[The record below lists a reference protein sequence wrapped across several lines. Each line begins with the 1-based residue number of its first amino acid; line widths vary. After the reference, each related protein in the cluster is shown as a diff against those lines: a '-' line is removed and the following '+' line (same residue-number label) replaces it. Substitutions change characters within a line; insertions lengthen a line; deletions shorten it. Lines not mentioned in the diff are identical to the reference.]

1 MIRNLQSYK
10 AILFGLLLFFTQH
23 GLSQEWTWIN
33 GSSVINTYGNYGSQG
48 VAASS
53 NVPGARHGGMTW
65 TDASGNLWL
74 FGGEGFSSSAYGFLN
89 DMWKWNPSTSQW
101 VWMSGLNAVN
111 QWGNYGTM
119 GTAGSSNLPGS
130 RGYAVTWTD
139 NSGYLWMFGGYG
151 YDASGNIQDINDL
164 WKYNTSTNQWTWVNG
179 SNSIY
184 QNGIYGTQGVGS
196 STNTPGA
203 RRNVLSWK
211 DNSGYLWLYGGYGL
225 PASGGAEGYL
235 NDAWKYDVLLNTWTW
250 FNGTNLADQAPSYGT
265 QGTAS
270 ATNNPGGRN
279 ASAAWKDNS
288 GNLWLF
294 GGYGYASNGA
304 GYLNDVWKLNTS
316 TSQWTWMKGSN
327 SVNQSS
333 VFGTQTVFSSSNT
346 PGARNTV
353 NAWSD
358 ASGNLYIFGGY
369 GVSTNTTSAWN
380 LNDMWKYDVSTNNW
394 AWIRGVSYEVV
405 GNYGTIGVLATS
417 NDPGSRYIAMN
428 WKDNSGNIWLFGGQG
443 YDMYGNYSIL
453 NDIWKMNPCPAPAP
467 VYVGTWGSQNI
478 CTGSAATLTAVSNS
492 NTVTWYSSPSSTT
505 ALGTGSTY
513 ITPSLSSGTITTGSF
528 TYYAAASNTCGTSLV
543 RTPVVVTSNS
553 IYPVVTTGPVQFT
566 ASHYI
571 GNGATNVS
579 DWSPWNYYFTDPV
592 PTGGIITGVDLT
604 CDGVDQG
611 WGGSGFPADMRL
623 NGTRVGLTVFLHY
636 WQNFN
641 VGNTD
646 PFSGYVYGGTNL
658 FQMYFAGWGGW
669 QGFINNASLTFRYQ
683 NKTPAAITACQNS
696 TLNLVAYGAT
706 TYTWSGGIT
715 NNVPFTVSSTQ
726 IYTVTGANVYGCT
739 NTATQQVNAVTAPTV
754 AVSGNT
760 AVCLGNSVV
769 YTASGANTY
778 SWSSGSAT
786 NTETLTPAGTSTFG
800 VIGTSTA
807 SGCTSSQVT
816 RTIVVNTPPVISVN
830 SGSICSGQPFTLVA
844 SGASTYTYSGGSNV
858 VSPLTST
865 NYFVTGTSSFGCVS
879 ASSATAN
886 ITVSP
891 TPTVTVN
898 SGVLCAGTPFTL
910 TPSGALGY
918 TITGGSSVIAPTVST
933 NYSVTGI
940 SSAGCIGNTAVSTMT
955 VNPLPLLS
963 ITGPTAVCNGSSITQ
978 SVTGANTY
986 SWSTGSTA
994 TNIIISPT
1002 VSGTYLVSGTISATG
1017 CSNSASRLIT
1027 VGYVPVITVNSGAI
1041 CAGKVFTMVPSGA
1054 STYTFSNGSNTVA
1067 PTVNTTYFVS
1077 GTSSLGCVST
1087 SSAVSNV
1094 IVNASPVI
1102 NVNSGTI
1109 CAGNIFTMVPSGANT
1124 YTFSS
1129 VTATVAPSSNNS
1141 YSVTGTNILGC
1152 VSASPAVA
1160 NVTVNPL
1167 PIVTVTN
1174 GSVCAGSVF
1183 TIIPGG
1189 VSTFSVS
1196 TSSGTVTSM
1205 VSPTANTTYSV
1216 IGTSSAGCP
1225 SSNTGVLTVSAI
1237 SLPTISVNSGT
1248 VCDGKTFTM
1257 VPSGA
1262 STYTF
1267 SNGSS
1272 TVIPFVNSTY
1282 SVTGTSSA
1290 GCVSANAAIANVT
1303 IISNP
1308 VVSVNSGAICA
1319 GKVFTIVPS
1328 GASSYTVS
1336 GLSYTVSPLVTTSYS
1351 LAGTNSLGCV
1361 SSNTAFANV
1370 IVNQLPS
1377 IAIIGNSVVCSGQS
1391 SNLTAVGANTFTW
1404 SNNLTGQTI
1413 GVTPVVNTIYTVTG
1427 TDGNNC
1433 INTGTLQMLV
1443 NPQPTVS
1450 LNSGT
1455 VCPLSNFTLIP
1466 TGALTYTYSS
1476 GSNVVSP
1483 SVTTSYS
1490 VTGIDI
1496 NGCISAMPAVT
1507 TVTVVNNISI
1517 SVSGNT
1523 MICIGGAATLSA
1535 VGANDYEWSTN
1546 ENTSSVITAPTIN
1559 TTYSVIGASGTCKD
1573 TVYVTVSVNALPSLS
1588 VTSSSSLICS
1598 GESVTITADGAN
1610 SFSWNIG
1617 DTTSIIVV
1625 NLLSTTAYTVAGTDG
1640 NGCTAKTVITQNVDE
1655 CLGIK
1660 SNKTGSDLHI
1670 NVYPNPSNGN
1680 FIIETPAKIN
1690 VRITNSIGQVIV
1702 EEELF
1707 EGRNKID
1714 LNKQAMGIYFL
1725 ELKQGK
1731 QTKTIKL
1738 IKD

>member
-1 MIRNLQSYK
+1 MIKNLRAR
-10 AILFGLLLFFTQH
+10 AILIGLLLFFTLP
-23 GLSQEWTWIN
+23 GFSQEWTWVN
-33 GSSVINTYGNYGSQG
+33 GASVINTYGNYGSQG

-53 NVPGARHGGMTW
+53 NLPGARHGGMTW

-74 FGGEGFSSSAYGFLN
+74 FGGEGFSSSTYGFLN

-101 VWMSGLNAVN
+101 TWMGGFNAVN
-111 QWGNYGTM
+111 QWGNYGTI
-119 GTAGSSNLPGS
+119 GSPSSSNLPGS

-164 WKYNTSTNQWTWVNG
+164 WRYNTSTNQWTWMNG
-179 SNSIY
+179 SSSIF
-184 QNGIYGTQGVGS
+184 QNGIYGTQGVAS

-203 RRNVLSWK
+203 RRNVISWK
-211 DNSGYLWLYGGYGL
+211 DNSGYLWIYGGYGL
-225 PASGGAEGYL
+225 PASGGTEGYL
-235 NDAWKYDVLLNTWTW
+235 NDAWKYDPSLNTWTW
-250 FNGTNLADQAPSYGT
+250 FNGTNLIDQLPSYGV
-265 QGTAS
+265 QGTPS
-270 ATNNPGGRN
+270 GTNNPGGRN
-279 ASAAWKDNS
+279 SSAAWKDNS

-294 GGYGYASNGA
+294 GGYGYASNGG

-327 SVNQSS
+327 VVNQSS

-346 PGARNTV
+346 PGARNTM

-369 GVSTNTTSAWN
+369 GVSTNTTSTWN

-405 GNYGTIGVLATS
+405 GNYGTLGTPATS

-443 YDMYGNYSIL
+443 YDMWGNYSIL
-453 NDIWKMNPCPAPAP
+453 NDLWKMNPCLPAAP

-478 CTGSAATLTAVSNS
+478 CTGSTTTLTAVSNT
-492 NTVTWYSSPSSTT
+492 NTVKWYSSLTGTT
-505 ALGTGSTY
+505 ALITGTSY
-513 ITPSLSSGTITTGSF
+513 VTPSLSSGTVTTASY
-528 TYYAAASNTCGTSLV
+528 TYYAESTNTCGTSIV

-566 ASHYI
+566 VNQYM
-571 GNGATNVS
+571 GNGQTIVS
-579 DWSPWNYYFTDPV
+579 NWSPWNYSFVDPI
-592 PTGGIITGVDLT
+592 PSGGIITGVDLT

-611 WGGSGFPADMRL
+611 WGGSGWWADMYVA
-623 NGTRVGLTVFLHY
+623 GTRVGLAQFLHY
-636 WQNFN
+636 VQSFSI
-641 VGNTD
+641 GNTN
-646 PFSGYVYGGTNL
+646 PFSNYVYGGTNL
-658 FQMYFAGWGGW
+658 FQMYFAGYPGW
-669 QGFINNASLTFRYQ
+669 QGFIYNANLTFRYQ

-726 IYTVTGANVYGCT
+726 IYTVTGANIYGCT
-739 NTATQQVNAVTAPTV
+739 NTATQQVNAVPAPTV

-760 AVCLGNSVV
+760 SVCLGNSVV

-778 SWSSGSAT
+778 SWSSGSIAS
-786 NTETLTPAGTSTFG
+786 TETLTPAGTSTFG

-807 SGCTSSQVT
+807 SGCSSSQVT

-830 SGSICSGQPFTLVA
+830 SGSVCSGQAFTLTP
-844 SGASTYTYSGGSNV
+844 SGASTYTYSGGSNI
-858 VSPLTST
+858 VSPSTTT
-865 NYFVTGTSSFGCVS
+865 NYFVTGTSSLGCVS

-886 ITVSP
+886 ITVYP

-898 SGVLCAGTPFTL
+898 SGIICAGTPFTL

-918 TITGGSSVIAPTVST
+918 TITGGSAVIAPTVST

-940 SSAGCIGNTAVSTMT
+940 SSAGCIGNTAVSAMT
-955 VNPLPLLS
+955 VNPLPSLS
-963 ITGPTAVCNGSSITQ
+963 VTGSTAVCNGSSITQ
-978 SVTGANTY
+978 TVTGANTY

-994 TNIIISPT
+994 TNITISPT
-1002 VSGTYLVSGTISATG
+1002 VSTTYAVSGTISATG
-1017 CSNSASRLIT
+1017 CSNSVSRLIT
-1027 VGYVPVITVNSGAI
+1027 VGYAPVITVNSGAI

-1054 STYTFSNGSNTVA
+1054 STYTYSSGSNTVA
-1067 PTVNTTYFVS
+1067 PSVNTTYFVS

-1087 SSAVSNV
+1087 SSAVCNV
-1094 IVNASPVI
+1094 IINASPVI
-1102 NVNSGTI
+1102 TVNSGSI
-1109 CAGNIFTMVPSGANT
+1109 CAGGVFTMVPSGANT

-1129 VTATVAPSSNNS
+1129 GASTVAPSGNNS

-1160 NVTVNPL
+1160 NVTVNSL
-1167 PIVTVTN
+1167 PIVTVSN
-1174 GSVCAGSVF
+1174 GTVCAGSIF
-1183 TIIPGG
+1183 TIVPGG
-1189 VSTFSVS
+1189 VSTFSIS

-1205 VSPTANTTYSV
+1205 VSPNANTTYSV
-1216 IGTSSAGCP
+1216 IGTSSAGCL
-1225 SSNTGVLTVSAI
+1225 SSNTGVLTVSVVP
-1237 SLPTISVNSGT
+1237 LPTISVNSGT

-1282 SVTGTSSA
+1282 SVTGTSSV
-1290 GCVSANAAIANVT
+1290 GCVSANAAVANIT

-1308 VVSVNSGAICA
+1308 VVSVNNGTICT
-1319 GKVFTIVPS
+1319 GKVFTIVPT
-1328 GASSYTVS
+1328 GASNYTIS
-1336 GLSYTVSPLVTTSYS
+1336 GSSFTVSPLVTTSYS
-1351 LAGTNSLGCV
+1351 VIGTNSMGCA
-1361 SSNTAFANV
+1361 SNVTFANV
-1370 IVNQLPS
+1370 VVNQLPS
-1377 IAIIGNSVVCSGQS
+1377 VAIIGNSVVCSGQS

-1413 GVTPVVNTIYTVTG
+1413 SVIPVASTIYTVTG
-1427 TDGNNC
+1427 ADGHNC
-1433 INTGTLQMLV
+1433 TNTGTLQMVV
-1443 NPQPTVS
+1443 NPLPTIS

-1455 VCPLSNFTLIP
+1455 VCPLSNFTIVP

-1476 GSNVVSP
+1476 GSSVVSP

-1490 VTGIDI
+1490 VIGVDA

-1507 TVTVVNNISI
+1507 TITVVNNISI

-1523 MICIGGAATLSA
+1523 VICAGGAATLSVA
-1535 VGANDYEWSTN
+1535 GANGYEWSTN
-1546 ENTSSVITAPTIN
+1546 ENTSSIITTPIAN
-1559 TTYSVIGASGTCKD
+1559 TTYSVVGASGTCKD
-1573 TVYVTVSVNALPSLS
+1573 TAYVSVTVNALPSLS
-1588 VTSSSSLICS
+1588 VTSTASVICS
-1598 GESVTITADGAN
+1598 GESVTITAGGAN
-1610 SFSWNIG
+1610 SFLWNTG
-1617 DTTSIIVV
+1617 DTTSMIVV
-1625 NLLSTTAYTVAGTDG
+1625 NLSATTSYTVVGTDG
-1640 NGCTAKTVITQNVDE
+1640 NGCTAKTVVTQNVDE

-1660 SNKTGSDLHI
+1660 SKGSSDLRI

-1680 FIIETPAKIN
+1680 FIIETPAQIN
-1690 VRITNSIGQVIV
+1690 VRITNSLGQVII
-1702 EEELF
+1702 EEEFF
-1707 EGRNKID
+1707 EGKNKVD

-1731 QTKTIKL
+1731 QAKTIKL